1 MIPYRAHPALFLL
14 ILYAFY
20 PGFVK
25 QNPIQEGIA
34 LDKPRPVRYNGA
46 KRE

>member
-1 MIPYRAHPALFLL
+1 MIPVSCAHPALFLL

-34 LDKPRPVRYNGA
+34 LDKPRPRSL
-46 KRE
+46 